1 MAMRNAF
8 HVLGRVF
15 KRRKLKKKG
24 LSAGVK
30 RKTGQKK
37 AILHYLERSPLPRFV
52 TGLAFVC
59 LAVLIIC
66 AGGYYYWP
74 RLTVGQ
80 RAMEDVYASIEF
92 TFRDDVRTE
101 QLRQEAAQKSPTI
114 YRLDESRVAPDF
126 ARLVSL
132 LKTAKNAKDDADARA
147 RLFESVQE
155 LLPLLSADEIKELIE
170 TPDAAG
176 HLEKLLPTVLRICQY
191 RISSELPVPFSA
203 DQIGVR
209 VRSDSEVK
217 GELRNTVQKEFPPPV
232 PDSTLRLLEA
242 VLYNFTSIFQEKYS
256 REDLDSRRR
265 LQAVAVKAVPLQF
278 TSVAPGT
285 KIVERGE
292 EIMPRHIV
300 QIEEMRRDLSAK
312 RSPLSRWLNLA
323 GTALAVSALV
333 AGSAGFLAKF
343 HKKVFVSSSRLVLI
357 ALCIL
362 ASIGIS
368 KLLMYLW
375 PASVFLAYPIALPFG
390 SFVLSMLLGLRLTV
404 FAIVPMAVLLGM
416 GLGSSLS
423 PVLVGLL
430 GGWAAAFVAGTVRH
444 RKHFIRAGV
453 IVGLVNGLTI
463 AAIGLLSSTKLVTLM
478 IQSGGGVAM
487 GIGCILLA
495 SMLLPVLEWGFKI
508 PTNVTLVE
516 LTDSTHPLLK
526 RLVMEAPGTYYHSLM
541 VGNLAES
548 AAEAV
553 GANPLLARVAS
564 YYHDIGK
571 LKKPLYFSENEAFG
585 KSKHDTL
592 HPSMSNLIILSHVK
606 DGVDLACKHK
616 LNRLLTDIIRE
627 HHGTSLDYYFYH
639 RAEQI
644 NGESVPVDEKEYR
657 YPGPRPQSRES
668 AIIMLADSAEA
679 ASRSLEKPTT
689 AKIRATV
696 RNIIRAKFEDGQLDE
711 CDLTLKD
718 LHTIEET
725 FSRILVNTLHPRVKY
740 PGESKAEVASGRVPL
755 RQDAASTE
763 SREGR
768 AVSDERPVPELA
780 EGGKRSS
787 R

>member
-8 HVLGRVF
+8 HVLGRIF
-15 KRRKLKKKG
+15 KRRKLKRKG

-37 AILHYLERSPLPRFV
+37 AILDYLESASLPRFV
-52 TGLAFVC
+52 TGLAIAC
-59 LAVLIIC
+59 LAVVIIW

-92 TFRDDVRTE
+92 TFRDDVRTDELKREAE
-101 QLRQEAAQKSPTI
+101 QSIPTI
-114 YRLDESRVAPDF
+114 YKLDETLVARDF
-126 ARLVSL
+126 GRLLSL
-132 LKTAKNAKDDADARA
+132 LRTAKTAKDDAAARA
-147 RLFESVQE
+147 SLFESVREQ
-155 LLPLLSADEIKELIE
+155 LPLRSADEVTELVE
-170 TPDAAG
+170 TPDAAA
-176 HLEKLLPTVLRICQY
+176 HLEKLEPAILRICQY
-191 RISSELPVPFSA
+191 RISPLPLPFSA
-203 DQIGVR
+203 DQAGVR
-209 VRSDSEVK
+209 VHSTSEVQT
-217 GELRNTVQKEFPPPV
+217 ELRNTIRKEFPAPV
-232 PDSTLRLLEA
+232 QDSTLRLLEA
-242 VLYNFTSIFQEKYS
+242 VVSDYTNIFQETYR
-256 REDLDSRRR
+256 REDPESARK
-265 LQAVAVKAVPLQF
+265 LQAFAAKAVPVQF
-278 TSVAPGT
+278 TSVTQGT

-292 EIMPRHIV
+292 EISPRHIF
-300 QIEEMRRDLSAK
+300 QIEEMRRALSAG
-312 RSPLSRWLNLA
+312 RSPMSRWLNLA

-333 AGSAGFLAKF
+333 VGSAGFLAKF
-343 HKKVFVSSSRLVLI
+343 HAKVFASNSRLLLI

-362 ASIGIS
+362 ASVGLS

-404 FAIVPMAVLLGM
+404 FVIVPTAVLLGM

-423 PVLVGLL
+423 PALVGLL
-430 GGWAAAFVAGTVRH
+430 GGWAAAFIAGTVRH
-444 RKHFIRAGV
+444 RKDFIRAGAV
-453 IVGLVNGLTI
+453 VGLVNGLTI

-478 IQSGGGVAM
+478 IQSAGGVAM

-495 SMLLPVLEWGFKI
+495 SMLLPVLEWAFKI

-564 YYHDIGK
+564 YYHDVGK
-571 LKKPLYFSENEAFG
+571 LKKPLYFTENEAFG

-606 DGVDLACKHK
+606 EGVDLACKYK
-616 LNRLLTDIIRE
+616 VNRLLTDIIRE

-644 NGESVPVDEKEYR
+644 NGEGAPVDEKEYR

-668 AIIMLADSAEA
+668 AIIMIADSAEA

-718 LHTIEET
+718 LHKIEET

-740 PGESKAEVASGRVPL
+740 PGESKGEAAPGRTAG
-755 RQDAASTE
+755 RQDAATTE
-763 SREGR
+763 SRESR
-768 AVSDERPVPELA
+768 SVSDERPVPQLA
-780 EGGKRSS
+780 EGGKRSP

>member
-1 MAMRNAF
+1 MAMRDAF
-8 HVLGRVF
+8 HVLARLF
-15 KRRKLKKKG
+15 KRRKLKRKG

-37 AILHYLERSPLPRFV
+37 AILDYLERATLPRFL

-59 LAVLIIC
+59 LAVAIIS

-92 TFRDDVRTE
+92 TFRDDVKTE
-101 QLRQEAAQKSPTI
+101 ELKREAERSIPKI
-114 YRLDESRVAPDF
+114 YKLDETLVLRDF
-126 ARLVSL
+126 GFLISLV
-132 LKTAKNAKDDADARA
+132 KTAKTAKDDATARA
-147 RLFESVQE
+147 SLFESVREQ
-155 LLPLLSADEIKELIE
+155 LPLRSTDEVTELIE
-170 TPDAAG
+170 TPDAAT
-176 HLEKLLPTVLRICQY
+176 HLEKLQPAILRICQY
-191 RISSELPVPFSA
+191 RISPLPLPFSA
-203 DQIGVR
+203 DQAGLR
-209 VRSDSEVK
+209 VHSVSEVQT
-217 GELRNTVQKEFPPPV
+217 ELRNTIRKEFPPPIK
-232 PDSTLRLLEA
+232 DSTLSLLEK
-242 VLYNFTSIFQEKYS
+242 VVSDYTNIFEGKY
-256 REDLDSRRR
+256 RRDDLESARR
-265 LQAVAVKAVPLQF
+265 LQAFAVKAVPLQF

-292 EIMPRHIV
+292 EITPRHIV
-300 QIEEMRRDLSAK
+300 QIEEMRKALSAK
-312 RSPLSRWLNLA
+312 RSPMSQWLNLA
-323 GTALAVSALV
+323 GTALAVGALV
-333 AGSAGFLAKF
+333 TGSSGFLRKF
-343 HKKVFVSSSRLVLI
+343 HKKVFASNSRLVLL
-357 ALCIL
+357 AVSIL
-362 ASIGIS
+362 ASIGLS

-375 PASVFLAYPIALPFG
+375 PASVFLAYPVVLPFG

-404 FAIVPMAVLLGM
+404 FAIVPMAVFLGM

-430 GGWAAAFVAGTVRH
+430 GGWAAAFIAGTVRH

-453 IVGLVNGLTI
+453 VVGLVNGLTI
-463 AAIGLLSSTKLVTLM
+463 AAIGLLSSTKPITLM
-478 IQSGGGVAM
+478 IQSAGGVATGM
-487 GIGCILLA
+487 GCILLGA
-495 SMLLPVLEWGFKI
+495 VLLPVLEWAFKI

-526 RLVMEAPGTYYHSLM
+526 RMVMEAPGTYYHSLM

-644 NGESVPVDEKEYR
+644 NGDTVPVDEKEYR
-657 YPGPRPQSRES
+657 YPGPRPQSREG

-740 PGESKAEVASGRVPL
+740 PGESKAQAPPSRVSAA
-755 RQDAASTE
+755 RQDAASSE
-763 SREGR
+763 SKEGG
-768 AVSDERPVPELA
+768 AISDERPVPELA
-780 EGGKRSS
+780 EGGKRSP

>member
-8 HVLGRVF
+8 HVLGGIF
-15 KRRKLKKKG
+15 KRRKLKRKG

-37 AILHYLERSPLPRFV
+37 AILDYLEGAALPRFL
-52 TGLAFVC
+52 TGLAFAC
-59 LAVLIIC
+59 LAVIIIWS
-66 AGGYYYWP
+66 GGYYYWP

-92 TFRDDVRTE
+92 SFRDDVRTDELKREAE
-101 QLRQEAAQKSPTI
+101 QSIPTI
-114 YRLDESRVAPDF
+114 YKLDETLVVRDF
-126 ARLVSL
+126 GRLLSL
-132 LKTAKNAKDDADARA
+132 LKTAKTAKDDAAARA
-147 RLFESVQE
+147 TLFESIREQ
-155 LLPLLSADEIKELIE
+155 LPLRSADEVTELIE
-170 TPDAAG
+170 TPAAAA
-176 HLEKLLPTVLRICQY
+176 HLERLQPAIVRICQY
-191 RISSELPVPFSA
+191 RISPLPLPFSA
-203 DQIGVR
+203 DQAGIR
-209 VRSDSEVK
+209 VHSVSEVQT
-217 GELRNTVQKEFPPPV
+217 ELRNTIRKEFPPPV
-232 PDSTLRLLEA
+232 QDSTLRLLEA
-242 VLYNFTSIFQEKYS
+242 VVSDYTNIFQEKY
-256 REDLDSRRR
+256 RRDDLESARR
-265 LQAVAVKAVPLQF
+265 LQAFAVKAVPLQF

-292 EIMPRHIV
+292 EITPRHIV
-300 QIEEMRRDLSAK
+300 QIEEMRKALSAK
-312 RSPLSRWLNLA
+312 RSPMSRWLNLA
-323 GTALAVSALV
+323 GTALAVCALL

-343 HKKVFVSSSRLVLI
+343 HAKVFVSNSRLLLI
-357 ALCIL
+357 ALSVL
-362 ASIGIS
+362 ASIGLS

-390 SFVLSMLLGLRLTV
+390 SFVLSMLLGLRLTI
-404 FAIVPMAVLLGM
+404 FAIVPMALFLGM
-416 GLGSSLS
+416 GLGSTLS
-423 PVLVGLL
+423 PVLVGIL
-430 GGWAAAFVAGTVRH
+430 GGWAAAFIAGTVRH
-444 RKHFIRAGV
+444 RKDFIRAGV
-453 IVGLVNGLTI
+453 LVGLVNGLTI
-463 AAIGLLSSTKLVTLM
+463 AAIGLLSSTKLVTLL
-478 IQSGGGVAM
+478 IQSAGGVAM
-487 GIGCILLA
+487 GVGCILLA
-495 SMLLPVLEWGFKI
+495 SMLLPVLEWAFKI
-508 PTNVTLVE
+508 PTSVTLVE
-516 LTDSTHPLLK
+516 LTDSTHPVLK

-541 VGNLAES
+541 VGNLAEA

-553 GANPLLARVAS
+553 GANPLLARVGS

-606 DGVDLACKHK
+606 DGVDLACKQK

-627 HHGTSLDYYFYH
+627 HHGTSLDSYFYH

-644 NGESVPVDEKEYR
+644 NGDGVPVDEKEYR
-657 YPGPRPQSRES
+657 YPGPRPQNRES

-696 RNIIRAKFEDGQLDE
+696 RNIIHARFEDGQLDE

-718 LHTIEET
+718 LHKIEGT

-740 PGESKAEVASGRVPL
+740 PGESK
-755 RQDAASTE
+755 
-763 SREGR
+763 EGR
-768 AVSDERPVPELA
+768 MVSDERPVPELA
-780 EGGKRSS
+780 EGSKRSP